1 MKKKNIAAL
10 GTAVA
15 IAGIV
20 VLIQRTSLGSDDSAG
35 NTPGSP
41 AMTQPA
47 PSVPVAEVVTR
58 EITPSTDFTGYLE
71 APQAVALRSRVGG
84 AIDTVSVPEG
94 RLVTKGQLLFQIDPR
109 PFQVSLDTAKAQ
121 LRQAEVLA
129 RQAESDFGRAE
140 RLVSTG
146 AVSKQGSEDAA
157 TRHKER
163 QALVQVAKA
172 AIEAADLDLSYSRV
186 MAPISG
192 RVDRVLVTEGNLVG
206 PSTLLTTIVSVDPV
220 HALFDIDESTYLDF
234 AARAR
239 QGEDRSTTTGFRVQV
254 GLMTDKDF
262 PHEGVL
268 DFLGNR
274 VDRSSGT
281 IRARAVIPNPEG
293 RLTPGLFARTRLATS
308 VPRPAILIDDQAV
321 GIDQGRTYV
330 LVLGAG
336 DQVEYRPVELG
347 TVVDGLRVVSAGLK
361 TGETII
367 IKGLVRPGMHVT
379 PQRISMQSPTTEK
392 EESQ

>member
-1 MKKKNIAAL
+1 MKKKIIAAL
-10 GTAVA
+10 GAAAA
-15 IAGIV
+15 IAGVI
-20 VLIQRTSLGSDDSAG
+20 VLIQQTSLGSDDSAG
-35 NTPGSP
+35 NTPGST
-41 AMTQPA
+41 AMTPPA

-84 AIDTVSVPEG
+84 AIDAVSVPEG

-129 RQAESDFGRAE
+129 TQAESDFVRAE

-146 AVSKQGSEDAA
+146 AVSKQESEDAA

-163 QALVQVAKA
+163 QSLVHVAKA

-186 MAPISG
+186 IAPISG

-239 QGEDRSTTTGFRVQV
+239 QGEDGSTTTGFRVQV

-281 IRARAVIPNPEG
+281 VRARAVIPNPEG

-347 TVVDGLRVVSAGLK
+347 PVVHGLRVVSAGLK

-367 IKGLVRPGMHVT
+367 VKGLVRPGMQVS
-379 PQRISMQSPTTEK
+379 PQRISMQSPPNEK
-392 EESQ
+392 EESR